1 MPRKPITFL
10 NTEYKTQG
18 DFEKYVKKIIYEDI
32 GICNDIKNRYPDK
45 HRLLIKILERHPE
58 FDSKTKNMCNIKID
72 KDTLNRKG
80 LKILIVKNDGALI
93 DISWRCAITGNKK
106 SKKSELMSAM
116 RSSIDEQ
123 IHHFKTIDK
132 NYSCELCGNNERLH
146 VDHNDTKK
154 SAFDELVFNF
164 IQENND
170 IEIPDNFGELND
182 GTHRRCF
189 LEQNNTFRDKW
200 VAYHRQYALLRM
212 LCHNCNIRRPKT
224 KRKLIL

>member
-1 MPRKPITFL
+1 
-10 NTEYKTQG
+10 
-18 DFEKYVKKIIYEDI
+18 
-32 GICNDIKNRYPDK
+32 
-45 HRLLIKILERHPE
+45 
-58 FDSKTKNMCNIKID
+58 MCNIKID